1 MPGGL
6 FAISRKWFQELGTY
20 DPELDYWGGE
30 NMELS
35 FKVRT
40 LFDYYFHHDYH
51 DLLLLPL
58 FIIIIINISISI
70 MIIINKNVNTIDCAW
85 QWCCDNLHRYAS
97 T

>member
-1 MPGGL
+1 MMTVCVDVMIMCVDVRDLYAMSGRSPTMPGGL

-40 LFDYYFHHDYH
+40 LF
-51 DLLLLPL
+51 
-58 FIIIIINISISI
+58 I
-70 MIIINKNVNTIDCAW
+70 
-85 QWCCDNLHRYAS
+85 CCF
-97 T
+97 